1 MEIVNKK
8 KLIKLKIK
16 NKGNVSLC
24 NEIDKLIEAVEFNNW
39 KTKEEVKA
47 SRPDADQVHSDGFYF
62 FNIHVHRTLILLE
75 LDDEGIADVVWA
87 GTHDEYEAT
96 FKNNK
101 SVISKWL
108 RNKGLI

>member
-1 MEIVNKK
+1 
-8 KLIKLKIK
+8 
-16 NKGNVSLC
+16 
-24 NEIDKLIEAVEFNNW
+24 LIEAIELNNW
-39 KTKEEVKA
+39 KTNEEVKA
-47 SRPDADQVHSDGFYF
+47 SRPDADQVHSGGFYF
-62 FNIHVHRTLILLE
+62 FNIHIHRTLILLE

-87 GTHDEYEAT
+87 GTHGEYEAT

>member
-8 KLIKLKIK
+8 KLIKLKMK

-24 NEIDKLIEAVEFNNW
+24 NEIDKLIEDIEVNNW
-39 KTKEEVKA
+39 KTKEEVKS
-47 SRPDADQVHSDGFYF
+47 SRPDADQVHTDGFYF

-75 LDDEGIADVVWA
+75 LDDEGSADVVWV